1 MTNPDGIGATARS
14 GARSTFVAQVV
25 VQLGSVVAT
34 MVLARILSPSEFG
47 AIALVQSVLG
57 VSALLNL
64 AGLNAALVSRRGDV
78 ERAAASYLWLTV
90 SLGLVLYVSL
100 FFGSYPLMQSM
111 GQPESA
117 FYLQVLSLS
126 VPLTLLTMVPQAIL
140 QRRLAFKA
148 LNTASVISAIFYF
161 AAEIGLALAGWGVW
175 AVILGQV
182 SSAAL
187 LLLLTVALARWIPKH
202 GFHWSDIRLDLAML
216 GGLSLS
222 RLFEYVY
229 KNVDYWI
236 ASRSLGPSS
245 LGIYY
250 VAYVLPNIVRLRLSG
265 VFRTVMLPV
274 VSQNPSQDEARRHWI
289 RATTVLLSMGIP
301 ALAGIAAISG
311 PLVRVFF
318 GATWEEAVLPMQILT
333 LGTVADLLIQAVGTM
348 ALAQRQVGR
357 HTLVL
362 AIRAVATFAF
372 VLIAVNLQQSL
383 WSVALAVAVAG
394 LVTLVVQEVF
404 VSRPLG
410 VGLHTMKRPIF
421 TTVLLSAVM
430 LTAVTAIL
438 MSLPAAVPAIAELII
453 GVAVGVLVYVGVGL
467 IAARTLIN
475 DVLVQ
480 SRRMLLGR

>member
-1 MTNPDGIGATARS
+1 MTTPAGIGATARS

-25 VQLGSVVAT
+25 VQLGSVAAT
-34 MVLARILSPSEFG
+34 MVLARVLSPAEFG

-90 SLGLVLYVSL
+90 ALGLVLYVSL
-100 FFGSYPLMQSM
+100 FFGSFSLMQSM

-117 FYLQVLSLS
+117 LYLQVLSLS
-126 VPLTLLTMVPQAIL
+126 VPMTLLTMVPQAIL

-148 LNTASVISAIFYF
+148 LNTASVISAVFYF

-187 LLLLTVALARWIPKH
+187 LLLLTLALARWIPRH
-202 GFHWSDIRLDLAML
+202 GFHWSDIRQDLAVL

-236 ASRSLGPSS
+236 ASRSLGPGS

-274 VSQNPSQDEARRHWI
+274 VSQNPSQDEARAHWR

-301 ALAGIAAISG
+301 ALAGIAAVSG
-311 PLVRVFF
+311 PLVHIFF

-357 HTLVL
+357 YTLVL
-362 AIRAVATFAF
+362 AIRAVATLAF
-372 VLIAVNLQQSL
+372 VLIATQLHQSL
-383 WSVALAVAVAG
+383 WSMALAVALAG
-394 LVTLVVQEVF
+394 LMTLVVQDAL
-404 VSRPLG
+404 VSQPLG
-410 VGLHTMKRPIF
+410 IALRTMQRPVL

-430 LTAVTAIL
+430 VAAVTAL
-438 MSLPAAVPAIAELII
+438 LASLPVPVPPIAELAV
-453 GVAVGVLVYVGVGL
+453 GVAAGVLVYVGAGL
-467 IAARTLIN
+467 LVARPLIT
-475 DVLVQ
+475 DTFVQ
-480 SRRMLLGR
+480 ARRMTLGR